1 MSHCYVRWATLIAF
15 AGCLYAGGANA
26 QSAEDVIPRIELK
39 AGDKVPVVNFGGTFT
54 ATGPMRCDSD
64 GNIYIRPIAQKVN
77 PTLAPIIRI
86 SGDGQHMTQVDLS
99 GVPEIQAG
107 ADISIHDFAIGQNG
121 SVFVLGAIGTK
132 KKEYYTA
139 VIEIDTDNKSTSLIH
154 VDTKMS
160 PLQIAALPSGRFLL
174 SGVVHTTE
182 TSGKDW
188 KQSSQVQTAIFDGQG
203 TLVKEIEMTG
213 DVKIPDLNSTQKE
226 YPDPKTLVAGLA
238 ELAVGEDGTMYF
250 MREGA
255 KPKIWVISATGE
267 VLRQFEVTKP
277 VGNEVPTMFY
287 AGGRLAFAY
296 SLFEPNDNSR
306 TYLLVRIVDPE
317 DGRVLWDYIG
327 RDAAAGLPV
336 CFSGQDFTILSSTPD
351 RHLAL
356 LKVAGR

>member
-1 MSHCYVRWATLIAF
+1 MSHCYVRCTALIAVG
-15 AGCLYAGGANA
+15 GCLCVGGTNA
-26 QSAEDVIPRIELK
+26 QSAENVIPRIELK
-39 AGDKVPVVNFGGTFT
+39 AGDKVPVANFGGTFT
-54 ATGPMRCDSD
+54 ATGPLRCDSD
-64 GNIYIRPIAQKVN
+64 GNIYMRPMARKMN

-86 SGDGQHMTQVDLS
+86 SGDGQHMTQVDVS
-99 GVPEIQAG
+99 GVPEIRAG
-107 ADISIHDFAIGQNG
+107 ADVSIQDFAIGQSG
-121 SVFVLGAIGTK
+121 SVFVLAGISTK
-132 KKEYYTA
+132 KKEYYAA
-139 VIEIDTDNKSTSLIH
+139 VIEIDTDNKSASLIRI
-154 VDTKMS
+154 DTKMS

-188 KQSSQVQTAIFDGQG
+188 KQSSQVETAIFDAQG
-203 TLVKEIEMTG
+203 TLVKEIELTG
-213 DVKIPDLNSTQKE
+213 GVKIPDIASTQKE
-226 YPDPKTLVAGLA
+226 QPDPKTLVAGLA

-277 VGNEVPTMFY
+277 AGHELPTMFY